1 MADGEVA
8 DGGTAGDNPLAG
20 LADRLTAQVVE
31 LGIRGTGPLSPA
43 VEVAEQHLAGAG
55 GDREEAVR
63 RLVATHVRLAA
74 ASGFVTGLGGI
85 ATLPV
90 TLPAALAG
98 LYVLATRMTAG
109 IAHLRGYDVESDEVR
124 SAVLVALLGSAGA
137 SALRD
142 TGVEIGQQSAVAAV
156 ERLPARA
163 LAELN
168 RRVGFRLVAK
178 AGERGVVKLSKLIP
192 LVGGPIGAAVD
203 GVGCR
208 TIAVYAMRTFPPVL
222 PRVVRARIVV
232 DREAAGRGTAG
243 DVVAGE
249 VVTDP

>member
-1 MADGEVA
+1 MAEGAVTDGS
-8 DGGTAGDNPLAG
+8 TAGDNPPAG

-43 VEVAEQHLAGAG
+43 VEVAEQHLASAG

-109 IAHLRGYDVESDEVR
+109 IAYLRGYDVETDEVR

-142 TGVEIGQQSAVAAV
+142 TGVEIGQRSTAVALQ
-156 ERLPARA
+156 RLPEGA
-163 LAELN
+163 LTELN
-168 RRVGFRLVAK
+168 RRVGYRLVAR
-178 AGERGVVKLSKLIP
+178 AGEKGVVNLAKLVP
-192 LVGGPIGAAVD
+192 LVGGPLGAAVD
-203 GVGCR
+203 GVSDK
-208 TIAVYAMRTFPPVL
+208 TIAGYAMRTF
-222 PRVVRARIVV
+222 
-232 DREAAGRGTAG
+232 
-243 DVVAGE
+243 
-249 VVTDP
+249 